1 MSLVVSLAGGYHGG
15 RRFPGGCIPAKP
27 PWSEVIIFVYLLLR
41 QSSPYRRWCCAGEFS
56 SGERMF
62 AGGGCLVVG
71 RTPAKPRR
79 SEVIVFLDVVLR
91 QSSPYRRTASA
102 PVSGALIRVGI
113 APGSSTPGSECSPEE
128 DVWWEA
134 ELRRSRG
141 GRR

>member
-1 MSLVVSLAGGYHGG
+1 V
-15 RRFPGGCIPAKP
+15 
-27 PWSEVIIFVYLLLR
+27 
-41 QSSPYRRWCCAGEFS
+41 
-56 SGERMF
+56 
-62 AGGGCLVVG
+62 VVG

-102 PVSGALIRVGI
+102 PVSGALIGVGI